1 MFSNHKIL
9 TVLAATVAALGGFST
24 QVLAASTTGNA
35 QATIV
40 TPIAIAETQG
50 MNFGSIGPDTA
61 ASTVVLDTAGGV
73 TSGTAQLV
81 PGSGAA
87 AGIFA
92 VTGEATYTYAIT
104 LPASATLTS
113 GANTMTV
120 DTWSTT
126 TGSGTATLDGTG
138 NDTVNVGATLHVG
151 GGQAAGT
158 YTGTYTI
165 TVDYN

>member
-1 MFSNHKIL
+1 MLLNRKIL
-9 TVLAATVAALGGFST
+9 TAFAVTLVAFGGISS
-24 QVLAASTTGNA
+24 QAYAASTTGNA
-35 QATIV
+35 QAIIV
-40 TPIAIAETQG
+40 TPIAISESQS

-81 PGSGAA
+81 PGTGAA

-92 VTGEATYTYAIT
+92 VTGEAAYTYAIT
-104 LPASATLTS
+104 LPASATLTF

-138 NDTVNVGATLHVG
+138 ADTVNVGATLHVG